1 VRSKKYAET
10 ALALAIATPLLAWSQ
25 PASPMTDRQIR
36 VLTAVVQSARHVDHN
51 DMVLDLDARVRAR
64 WGDFESFP
72 VSIVRQDKLSVVL
85 TTPFLRYRR
94 TLAEYLKIDRPLADI
109 PWIDGVVVSVEPLR
123 IDAPDITAVTID
135 RGGQKVSPIESR
147 LRPMTFANG
156 NGEQATIH
164 AGDVRFPL
172 SAVAP
177 GARVAVSV
185 VPAAGAAMVV
195 ALDEAQLQLLK

>member
-1 VRSKKYAET
+1 MRYLRAS
-10 ALALAIATPLLAWSQ
+10 ALLLAIVVPLVARAQ
-25 PASPMTDRQIR
+25 PAGPMTESQIR
-36 VLTAVVQSARHVDHN
+36 TLARAVQSARHTDKT
-51 DMVLDLDARVRAR
+51 DFVLDLDARVRAR
-64 WGDFESFP
+64 WGDFETFP
-72 VSIVRQDKLSVVL
+72 ISIVREERLSVVL
-85 TTPFLRYRR
+85 TTPFLRFRQS
-94 TLAEYLKIDRPLADI
+94 LAESLKIDRPFAEI
-109 PWIDGVVVSVEPLR
+109 PWTEGVVVSVEPLR
-123 IDAPDITAVTID
+123 VDAPDITAVMID
-135 RGGQKVSPIESR
+135 RGGQKMPPIESR

-177 GARVAVSV
+177 GARVAISV

>member
-1 VRSKKYAET
+1 MT
-10 ALALAIATPLLAWSQ
+10 A
-25 PASPMTDRQIR
+25 RQIR
-36 VLTAVVQSARHVDHN
+36 ALTAGVQSARHVDKS

-72 VSIVRQDKLSVVL
+72 VSIVRQDMLSVVL

-94 TLAEYLKIDRPLADI
+94 TLAQYLKIDRPLADI

-123 IDAPDITAVTID
+123 IDAPDITDVVIE
-135 RGGQKVSPIESR
+135 RGGRKVPPIESR

-156 NGEQATIH
+156 SGEQAALH

-177 GARVAVSV
+177 GAPVTISV
-185 VPAAGAAMVV
+185 VPSTGTPLVTVLA
-195 ALDEAQLQLLK
+195 EAQLSLLK